1 MYMNNLQKIYT
12 LESKINKIERQINQI
27 EDKID
32 KILEIVETNKN
43 NCQKMSSHIDFI
55 ERIYENVKAPMD
67 YICNNVNKYMLK

>member
-1 MYMNNLQKIYT
+1 MYMNNLQKIYI
-12 LESKINKIERQINQI
+12 LESKMNKIEIQINQI